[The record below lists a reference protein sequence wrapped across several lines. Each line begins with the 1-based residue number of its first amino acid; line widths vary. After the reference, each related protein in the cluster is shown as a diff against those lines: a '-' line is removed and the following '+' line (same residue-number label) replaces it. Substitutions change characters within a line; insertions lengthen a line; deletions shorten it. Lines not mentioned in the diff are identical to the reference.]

1 MNFYEARYDFPM
13 CNHTEGVSENNIGY
27 SIGITEDGIPFEAEA
42 FLLGDMMVMAVVLPD
57 LLEDI
62 VKRDVKTVAAN
73 VIGFREEAE
82 QEDLSVL
89 DIGMVDDGEETDLSV
104 TQKYVE
110 FLLER
115 GIFEYTSNLLNGAV
129 EYRTDILGNR
139 LVKVIITLSENDIYM
154 AYTTLDFRPFQ
165 KTRESKVIRLE
176 DHRR

>member
-1 MNFYEARYDFPM
+1 MNFYETRYDFPM

-42 FLLGDMMVMAVVLPD
+42 FLVGDMMVMAVVLPD

-104 TQKYVE
+104 TKKYVE

-115 GIFEYTSNLLNGAV
+115 DIFEYTSNLLNGAV

-139 LVKVIITLSENDIYM
+139 LVKVIITLSENDTYR
-154 AYTTLDFRPFQ
+154 AYTTLDFRSFQ